1 MLNPGAKEEEDGDYY
16 IDEKQKNVSLSSM
29 GIAKLEQI
37 IGVENIYNDL

>member
-1 MLNPGAKEEEDGDYY
+1 MLNPEEKQEEDGDYY

-29 GIAKLEQI
+29 GIAKLEKI